1 MGRAPNPLAG
11 VTMPVLPRVA
21 VFMVSSL
28 VLRKIAVRCAETA
41 TRCTGSL
48 TFSLRYKD
56 KPDQGENDR
65 ENESACDIVGK
76 MDAADN
82 AAEADDNAGD

>member
-1 MGRAPNPLAG
+1 
-11 VTMPVLPRVA
+11 MPVLPRVA

-28 VLRKIAVRCAETA
+28 ILRRVAVRSVETA
-41 TRCTGSL
+41 TRCTGSFTL
-48 TFSLRYKD
+48 SLRYKD

-65 ENESACDIVGK
+65 ENESACDIAGEV
-76 MDAADN
+76 DAADD